1 MYCTRRKVI
10 FPFVLFIERKIPPKA
25 TPRAANAIYRETQ
38 LVRLDRTQPTLNTNN
53 DITRVASDSARYF
66 KHKRGIT
73 YYLDMILRTTHDDFL
88 TFFFLYTREHAWKVH
103 FQNPT
108 LKLLDIDRRG
118 DFHRTF
124 IVMKSKSWDTFINLD
139 EN

>member
-25 TPRAANAIYRETQ
+25 TLRAANAIYRETQ

-53 DITRVASDSARYF
+53 YITRVASDSARYF

-88 TFFFLYTREHAWKVH
+88 TFFFLYTREHGWKVLSEPDFEVTRH
-103 FQNPT
+103 RPPGR
-108 LKLLDIDRRG
+108 LSS
-118 DFHRTF
+118 DFHRNE
-124 IVMKSKSWDTFINLD
+124 K
-139 EN
+139 

>member
-88 TFFFLYTREHAWKVH
+88 TFFFFIYPRARLESALSEPDFEVTRHR
-103 FQNPT
+103 PPGR
-108 LKLLDIDRRG
+108 LSS
-118 DFHRTF
+118 DFHRNE
-124 IVMKSKSWDTFINLD
+124 K
-139 EN
+139 